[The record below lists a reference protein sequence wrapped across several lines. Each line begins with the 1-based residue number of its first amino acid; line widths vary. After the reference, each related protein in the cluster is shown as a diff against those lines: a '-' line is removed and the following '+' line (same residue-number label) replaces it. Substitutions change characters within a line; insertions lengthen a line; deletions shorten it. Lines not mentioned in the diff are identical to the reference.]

1 MFEFEV
7 ILILMIIRVVLPL
20 ALILCMGES
29 VRRREVKNLFGHPSR

>member
-20 ALILCMGES
+20 ALILWMGES
-29 VRRREVKNLFGHPSR
+29 IRRREVKSWFENAAR